1 MSKVHPCRWRQLAL
15 ISAALILMSG
25 PLRGQGGT
33 CRPVSPHAIS
43 PADEAYKNGSYGQ
56 AEQLYMQQLAQQP
69 QDAGVSASLIETLLR
84 EDKVA
89 QAAEQVK
96 AATAANPQ
104 SAALLTAQ
112 ADVQFRQGEPWLAMK
127 TLDAAAALD
136 PCYARLHL
144 MRSRI
149 FRIDSMYASQ
159 RAELQ
164 KAYDID
170 PTDPDILM
178 AWNRIMPAAQEI
190 EGTVQ
195 ALGTMKDIDAQAR
208 STAEKTVH
216 GLMPLLYEDSQT
228 CKVLPAVR
236 SATLPL
242 VASRQDGKH
251 VDGYRLDVN
260 FPRSSARLIVD
271 TAASG
276 LFISRAIADQNGF
289 QRAPGAPMNT
299 VQADTVRI
307 GPLEFHD
314 CMVGVSDVP
323 FAGKADGFIG
333 TDLLASYLITIDG
346 LHDKLELEPLPPEP
360 DVLPGNRA
368 KSGELADYEPAYH
381 RRQLLLVPVTINQKL
396 SKLFVLDSGMR
407 MTAMDSDTAH
417 AVSNTRVNFTNLL
430 PTESGQPAQVY
441 RDSFDIQFAGL
452 ASKEKSGSVL
462 EYDPAAMRENAGFAV
477 AGLLGFDVLG
487 HMTMHLDYRD
497 GLIKLDPVDTAVAK
511 ESGSKIEP
519 GQIESPECAT
529 LDSSGIPLNQTL
541 RLAVTGT
548 IDSAHLKP
556 GTKIFARVV
565 RGIAYTGC
573 TLAANSIV
581 SGRVTSVSSSRKP
594 DAAELGLVFDSGN
607 CDTQGRKPLSLHLIA
622 LLAPPD
628 EMPSSLHGSLPVQ
641 VAGGGRRISDAAAM
655 MDGYDPRLS
664 QGDKPLMV
672 HPGAVLGLPELKLDP
687 MGGPACSARIS
698 STKRSVLLG
707 TNTELILALTETG
720 PVEKH

>member
-1 MSKVHPCRWRQLAL
+1 
-15 ISAALILMSG
+15 
-25 PLRGQGGT
+25 
-33 CRPVSPHAIS
+33 
-43 PADEAYKNGSYGQ
+43 
-56 AEQLYMQQLAQQP
+56 MQQLAQQP
-69 QDAGVSASLIETLLR
+69 QDAGVSASLIETFLR

-96 AATAANPQ
+96 AAMAANPQ
-104 SAALLTAQ
+104 SAALLTAE

-136 PCYARLHL
+136 PCYARVHL

-178 AWNRIMPAAQEI
+178 AWSQIMPAAQEI

-195 ALGTMKDIDAQAR
+195 ALGTMNVDPQAR
-208 STAEKTVH
+208 STAEQTVH
-216 GLMPLLYEDSQT
+216 GLMSLLHEDSQT
-228 CKVLPAVR
+228 CKVLPAIR

-260 FPRSSARLIVD
+260 FPRNSARLVLD

-299 VQADTVRI
+299 VQAETVRI

-346 LHDKLELEPLPPEP
+346 LHEKLELEPLPPTP

-368 KSGELADYEPAYH
+368 KSGELADYEPVYR

-417 AVSNTRVNFTNLL
+417 AVSNTRVNFTNPL

-452 ASKEKSGSVL
+452 ASRQKSGSVL
-462 EYDPAAMRENAGFAV
+462 DYDPAAMRENAGFAV

-487 HMTMHLDYRD
+487 HMTLHLDYRD
-497 GLIKLDPVDTAVAK
+497 GLIKLDPADSAATK
-511 ESGSKIEP
+511 ESGSKVEP
-519 GQIESPECAT
+519 SQVERPECAT
-529 LDSSGIPLNQTL
+529 LDSSDIPLNQTL

-556 GTKIFARVV
+556 GTRVFARVV
-565 RGIAYTGC
+565 KGIAYTGC
-573 TLAANSIV
+573 TLAANSV
-581 SGRVTSVSSSRKP
+581 VYGRVTAVSSSGKP
-594 DAAELGLVFDSGN
+594 HAAELGLVFDDGD
-607 CDTQGRKPLSLHLIA
+607 CETQGRKPLSLHLIA

-628 EMPSSLHGSLPVQ
+628 EMSSNLHGSLPVA

-664 QGDKPLMV
+664 QGGKPLMV
-672 HPGAVLGLPELKLDP
+672 HPGAVMGLPELKLDP
-687 MGGPACSARIS
+687 VGGPACSARIS